1 MVCFVEFFDHT
12 FLKLSYICICL
23 YFCKIFSDK
32 KSKVKRR
39 YNINVALNSC
49 RFFAHSNAQ
58 STGKNTTHEFYVKN
72 LFPLNEYVHN
82 PLRIFYALFEKIEK
96 HTHTHRRQSFFPF
109 QCFFS
114 FKKKLTAYSFY
125 FSTFRVYS
133 CKNHHSLSAIFLSL
147 NFSACR
153 CCSSDSGWA
162 MSSASYFLIK
172 PIFFL
177 LHSFLADIFT
187 LDLFSF
193 SHCFIVDFLNISYTH
208 YSKLVFLWNFC
219 SFIQF
224 FCKISVVK
232 YAFFRTRFLS
242 RERCRCSFD
251 FDGVCICF
259 W

>member
-1 MVCFVEFFDHT
+1 MPY
-12 FLKLSYICICL
+12 LKN
-23 YFCKIFSDK
+23 
-32 KSKVKRR
+32 SK
-39 YNINVALNSC
+39 
-49 RFFAHSNAQ
+49 
-58 STGKNTTHEFYVKN
+58 
-72 LFPLNEYVHN
+72 
-82 PLRIFYALFEKIEK
+82 
-96 HTHTHRRQSFFPF
+96 THTHAQKTIIFSLSMFFFPSKKNWLPILSISPLF
-109 QCFFS
+109 VFILAKIIILFLPFS
-114 FKKKLTAYSFY
+114 FRSISQL
-125 FSTFRVYS
+125 
-133 CKNHHSLSAIFLSL
+133 
-147 NFSACR
+147 CR

-232 YAFFRTRFLS
+232 YAFFQNAFPIQRTMSLLFWLRRRLYMFLVIIDAVLRF
-242 RERCRCSFD
+242 
-251 FDGVCICF
+251 
-259 W
+259 